1 MVCVDRMVQDGKTMV
16 NCYAGRCVLIQG
28 TACGDH
34 AQRTNALLLSLFLV
48 WLVWGNGAVKGY
60 SAARNSK

>member
-1 MVCVDRMVQDGKTMV
+1 MLLLKSK
-16 NCYAGRCVLIQG
+16 
-28 TACGDH
+28 ACGDH